1 MIIKLNRGMGK
12 SSNKYKILCEVSI
25 KEIGFGKN
33 YLEKERMNTG
43 ELLRRTA
50 LKKKKKERKGK
61 ERIMKYKLL
70 LVEWETFLLK
80 ERQLEIE
87 ESRENH

>member
-1 MIIKLNRGMGK
+1 MGK

-43 ELLRRTA
+43 ELLRTTS
-50 LKKKKKERKGK
+50 LKKKKERKK
-61 ERIMKYKLL
+61 RK
-70 LVEWETFLLK
+70 
-80 ERQLEIE
+80 
-87 ESRENH
+87 

>member
-1 MIIKLNRGMGK
+1 MGK

-43 ELLRRTA
+43 ELLRTTA
-50 LKKKKKERKGK
+50 LKKKKERKKRKGK
-61 ERIMKYKLL
+61 DN
-70 LVEWETFLLK
+70 
-80 ERQLEIE
+80 EIQTLIGGRGNV
-87 ESRENH
+87 SF

>member
-43 ELLRRTA
+43 ELLGRTA
-50 LKKKKKERKGK
+50 LKKKRKKEKERKG
-61 ERIMKYKLL
+61 
-70 LVEWETFLLK
+70 
-80 ERQLEIE
+80 
-87 ESRENH
+87 